1 LEDCATEFQVQG
13 LELDWVCVNW
23 DADLRFTGSG
33 WSFHDFRGSRWT
45 NVKNAE
51 NQAYLRNAYRVLL
64 TRARHGMVIFVP
76 PGDAADPTR
85 SPGYYDVT
93 FRYLRDVGIPELH
106 IG

>member
-1 LEDCATEFQVQG
+1 
-13 LELDWVCVNW
+13 
-23 DADLRFTGSG
+23 
-33 WSFHDFRGSRWT
+33 
-45 NVKNAE
+45 
-51 NQAYLRNAYRVLL
+51 
-64 TRARHGMVIFVP
+64 MVIFVP